1 MRISVTHFKKLGR
14 PEAAKKMDYNKR
26 NETKQKNTHK
36 RRRKREKE
44 KRMRNRDIGN
54 E

>member
-26 NETKQKNTHK
+26 NETKEYTQEREREEKE
-36 RRRKREKE
+36 RKRK
-44 KRMRNRDIGN
+44 G
-54 E
+54 

>member
-26 NETKQKNTHK
+26 NETKEYTQ
-36 RRRKREKE
+36 EKE
-44 KRMRNRDIGN
+44 KKREREMD
-54 E
+54 EE